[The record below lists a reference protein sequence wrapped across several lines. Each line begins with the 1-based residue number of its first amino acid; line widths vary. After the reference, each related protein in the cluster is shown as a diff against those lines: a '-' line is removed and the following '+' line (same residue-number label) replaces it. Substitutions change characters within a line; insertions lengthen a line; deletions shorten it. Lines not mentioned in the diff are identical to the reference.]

1 MKTEKIKVLRA
12 FILDG
17 SPTKVGSV
25 IEVPVSLGIELRTA
39 KKAEKVVEVPAE
51 KPAET
56 VPESKAAA
64 PQKGVK

>member
-17 SPTKVGSV
+17 SPTKVGDV
-25 IEVPVSLGIELRTA
+25 IVVPASLGIELRTA
-39 KKAEKVVEVPAE
+39 KKAEKVVEPPAE
-51 KPAET
+51 KPVEP
-56 VPESKAAA
+56 VIEPKAAT